1 MIGSCLPA
9 RSVQPPGHRG
19 GGRFDGATSQ
29 RRSASSARLSGRQL
43 RRNGGESS
51 SSRVSPA
58 GGIFLQNRRMQF
70 EWTHHT
76 AVLPQRFKCG
86 FCNTIVAADRGWNT
100 GKLSVGIR
108 ICPNCNRPTYAEEG
122 EQYPGVAFGNPV
134 QELPEDISALYEE
147 ARVCCAGSSYTAAVL
162 VLRKLLMN
170 IAVQKEA
177 PENKKFIEYV
187 DYLSEKGYVPPD
199 GRSWVNYIRQK
210 GNEAT
215 HEIKLMNKKD
225 AEELV
230 VFSEMLLKF
239 IYEFPG
245 LMSKPVE
252 Q

>member
-1 MIGSCLPA
+1 MRNRRIPTEWSNL
-9 RSVQPPGHRG
+9 
-19 GGRFDGATSQ
+19 AT
-29 RRSASSARLSGRQL
+29 
-43 RRNGGESS
+43 
-51 SSRVSPA
+51 VSP
-58 GGIFLQNRRMQF
+58 NRFQ
-70 EWTHHT
+70 
-76 AVLPQRFKCG
+76 CG

-100 GKLSVGIR
+100 GKPIYWIR
-108 ICPNCNRPTYAEEG
+108 ICPNCRRPTYAEEG

-134 QELPEDISALYEE
+134 QKLPEDISALYEE
-147 ARVCCAGSSYTAAVL
+147 ARACCGGSSYTAAVL

-177 PENKKFIEYV
+177 PENKKFVEYV
-187 DYLSEKGYVPPD
+187 DYLSKKGYVPPD
-199 GRSWVNYIRQK
+199 GKGWVDHIRQK

-215 HEIKLMNKKD
+215 HEIKLMDKKD

>member
-1 MIGSCLPA
+1 MRNQRITENWYNVA
-9 RSVQPPGHRG
+9 SVSSK
-19 GGRFDGATSQ
+19 RF
-29 RRSASSARLSGRQL
+29 R
-43 RRNGGESS
+43 
-51 SSRVSPA
+51 
-58 GGIFLQNRRMQF
+58 
-70 EWTHHT
+70 
-76 AVLPQRFKCG
+76 CG
-86 FCNTIVAADRGWNT
+86 FCDTVVATDRGWNT
-100 GKLSVGIR
+100 EGDDRFYWIR
-108 ICPNCNRPTYAEEG
+108 ICSNCRRPTYSEG
-122 EQYPGVAFGNPV
+122 EEQYPGVAFGNPV
-134 QELPEDISALYEE
+134 EKLPEDISALYEE
-147 ARVCCAGSSYTAAVL
+147 ARACCAGSSYTAAVL

-187 DYLSEKGYVPPD
+187 DYLSNKGYVPPD
-199 GRSWVNYIRQK
+199 GRSWVDHIRQK

-215 HEIKLMNKKD
+215 HEIRVMGKKD